1 MNKLNTRWEQI
12 DWTYVQDKVFK
23 WQQEIYTASKNGDI
37 RHVRYLQK
45 VLIRSI
51 EAKLLAT
58 RRVTQD
64 NKGKTGVDKVKTLT
78 PTQRIEMA
86 RTLKFP
92 TKASPLLRVW
102 IPKLGTKEKRP
113 LGIPTMKDRCLQALL
128 KSALEPEWEARFEPN
143 SYGFRPGRNCH
154 DAIKAIYDC
163 TVKGAKY
170 VMDADISK
178 CFDKINHEALLKK
191 IGMKGAIQK
200 QLKYWLK
207 SGVLDNEVFS
217 PTISGKGGVISPLL
231 ANIAL
236 HGLEIQLK
244 KWMENKD
251 VKWRSGESV
260 RSHRRA
266 GTLHIIRY
274 ADDFVILHPDKK
286 IVLECKDEV
295 NKFLEEIGLE
305 LSKTKTRFTH
315 TLELKPEDIEPGF
328 DGKVGFDF
336 IGFTIKQFKTR
347 HRSAKT
353 THGELLGFK
362 TLIYPS
368 TKSTNHHQANLH
380 EIILKKGKA
389 WDQSTLIKKLNEK
402 IRGWASYFGISDA
415 NTTRT
420 LTKHDYLL
428 YLKLRRWGKRKHKS
442 AAQAAKACWK
452 RINKRQWVF
461 ATKENTLV
469 QHIDYSNPI
478 VQYEKVK
485 GQSSPYDQ
493 NDVYWGKRM
502 KNYPMLNKRVKTL
515 LQKQKGKCKLCN
527 LRFMDEDIMEVDHI
541 IPKLKKGKDEYK
553 NLQLLHRH
561 CHDKKTA
568 TDRQISRISISL
580 VKKGIRRA
588 V

>member
-1 MNKLNTRWEQI
+1 MNKLNNRWEQI
-12 DWTYVQDKVFK
+12 DWTYVQDKIFK

-37 RHVRYLQK
+37 RRVRYLQK
-45 VLIRSI
+45 VLIRSM

-64 NKGKTGVDKVKTLT
+64 NIGKATAGVDKIKKLT
-78 PTQRIEMA
+78 PTQRMKMA

-92 TKASPLLRVW
+92 AKASPLLRVW
-102 IPKLGTKEKRP
+102 IPKSGTKEKRP
-113 LGIPTMKDRCLQALL
+113 LGIPIMKDRGLQALL

-163 TVKGAKY
+163 IVKKGKY

-178 CFDKINHEALLKK
+178 CFDKINHEAVLRK
-191 IGMKGAIQK
+191 IGMKGTINK
-200 QLKYWLK
+200 QLNYWLK

-217 PTISGKGGVISPLL
+217 PIISGTPQGGVISPLL

-236 HGLEIQLK
+236 HGLEVHLK

-251 VKWRSGESV
+251 VKWRNGESV
-260 RSHRRA
+260 RPHRRA

-286 IVLECKDEV
+286 IIVECKDEV
-295 NKFLEEIGLE
+295 KKFLEEIGLE
-305 LSKTKTRFTH
+305 LSKKKTRFTH
-315 TLELKPEDIEPGF
+315 TLELKPEDIEPEF
-328 DGKVGFDF
+328 DGKIGFDF
-336 IGFTIKQFKTR
+336 LGFTIKQYKTQ

-368 TKSTNHHQANLH
+368 TKSENNHQANLH

-402 IRGWASYFGISDA
+402 IRGWASYFGISNA
-415 NTTRT
+415 NTMKI

-442 AAQAAKACWK
+442 AAQAAKTCWK
-452 RINKRQWVF
+452 KINNRKWVF
-461 ATKENTLV
+461 ATKENILV
-469 QHIDYSNPI
+469 QHIDYSNSI

-485 GQSSPYDQ
+485 RQSSLYDQ
-493 NDVYWGKRM
+493 NDVYWRKRM
-502 KNYPMLNKRVKTL
+502 KNYPMLNKRVFTL
-515 LQKQKGKCKLCN
+515 LQKQKGKCKWCN
-527 LRFMDEDIMEVDHI
+527 LRFMDEDVMEVDHI
-541 IPKLKKGKDEYK
+541 IPKLKGGKDEYK

-568 TDRQISRISISL
+568 TDRPVS
-580 VKKGIRRA
+580 
-588 V
+588 